1 MQRIWISIGSNI
13 DAAANVRD
21 AVAALREIFG
31 DAMLSPVYETAA
43 VGFTGPHFLN
53 LVAGFTTS
61 VPAAEVVQVLGRIE
75 ARFGRQRDEKKFDSR
90 TLDLDL
96 LTYGD
101 EVVTASGKR
110 LPRDE
115 ILEYAFVLKP
125 LADVAPKERH
135 PVDGRTY
142 AELWAAFEGDRTG
155 MSSIDFDLG

>member
-61 VPAAEVVQVLGRIE
+61 LPAAEVVQVLGRIE
-75 ARFGRQRDEKKFDSR
+75 ARFGRQ
-90 TLDLDL
+90 
-96 LTYGD
+96 
-101 EVVTASGKR
+101 
-110 LPRDE
+110 RDE